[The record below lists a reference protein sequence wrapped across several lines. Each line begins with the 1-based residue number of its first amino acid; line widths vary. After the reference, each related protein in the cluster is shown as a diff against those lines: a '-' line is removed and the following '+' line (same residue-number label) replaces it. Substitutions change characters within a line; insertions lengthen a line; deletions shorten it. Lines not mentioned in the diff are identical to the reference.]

1 MTTMVQRFTPR
12 QRAEHVVVMV
22 LFTTL
27 CVTGLPQK
35 YFQADWAAAVI
46 NALGGI
52 SAVRWV
58 HRAAGVLFALV
69 TAVHLGIVIA
79 GAVTGRMTL
88 TLVVNRQDFRDAI
101 TTLRYYLG
109 MSNAQARFG
118 RFDYRQKFE
127 YWGMIMGS
135 LVVIVTGLV
144 LMYPI
149 SVASWLPGQVIP
161 ASKAAHSG
169 EGLLAFLTIIVWHI
183 YNAHLSPDVFPF
195 DKAIFTGQI
204 SVDRLK
210 HEHPLEY
217 ERLEE
222 AQRAEREARE
232 TSAARERTLTPK

>member
-217 ERLEE
+217 EQLEE
-222 AQRAEREARE
+222 LQRAEREARE

>member
-12 QRAEHVVVMV
+12 QRAEHIVVMV

-27 CVTGLPQK
+27 CVTGLPQR
-35 YFQADWAAAVI
+35 YFQADWAATI
-46 NALGGI
+46 ISALGGI
-52 SAVRWV
+52 GAVRWL
-58 HRAAGVLFALV
+58 HRVSGVLFAIV
-69 TAVHLGIVIA
+69 TALHLAIVII

-88 TLVVNRQDFRDAI
+88 TLVVNRQDFIDAM

-127 YWGMIMGS
+127 YWGMIVGS
-135 LVVIVTGLV
+135 LVVIITGFV

-149 SVASWLPGQVIP
+149 TVASWLPAQIIP

-195 DKAIFTGQI
+195 DKTIFTGDI
-204 SVDRLK
+204 SLDRLK

-217 ERLEE
+217 EEKVGEE
-222 AQRAEREARE
+222 AR
-232 TSAARERTLTPK
+232 

>member
-1 MTTMVQRFTPR
+1 MTTMLQRFSTR
-12 QRAEHVVVMV
+12 QRVEHFIVMI

-58 HRAAGVLFALV
+58 HRVVGILFTIV
-69 TAVHLGIVIA
+69 TAVHLVVVIA
-79 GAVTGRMTL
+79 GAVSGRMTL
-88 TLVVNRQDFRDAI
+88 TLVVNRQDFLDAM
-101 TTLRYYLG
+101 TTLRYYIGL
-109 MSNAQARFG
+109 SNEQARFG

-127 YWGMIMGS
+127 YWGMIVGS
-135 LVVIVTGLV
+135 LVVIITGLV
-144 LMYPI
+144 LIYPI
-149 SVASWLPGQVIP
+149 EVARWLPAQLIP
-161 ASKAAHSG
+161 AAKAAHSG

-195 DKAIFTGQI
+195 DKTIFTGQI
-204 SVDRLK
+204 SEARMK

-217 ERLEE
+217 EEK
-222 AQRAEREARE
+222 Q
-232 TSAARERTLTPK
+232 KV